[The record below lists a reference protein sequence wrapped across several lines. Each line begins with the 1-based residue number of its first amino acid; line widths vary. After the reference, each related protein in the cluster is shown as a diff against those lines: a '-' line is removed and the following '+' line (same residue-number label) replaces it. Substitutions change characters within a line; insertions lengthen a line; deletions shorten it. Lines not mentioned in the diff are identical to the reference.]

1 MLSKL
6 RALLVLMLVLALAV
20 PPAAFAEEAG
30 SVQSAPIGDANDLNG
45 SGVSDENEVS
55 SAAGAEQTRA
65 SVEQTLVTNAANG
78 DSPVQIFTFITD
90 KTSVA
95 NGIPV
100 VHGKFKAKINVNTA
114 LLIDSVSIII
124 NGKKTNM
131 VPSDQNCTFPC
142 QTYEAAV
149 DIASQPGGEKQAVIA
164 VATASGTYEQA
175 FPIIHHNKAY
185 FNIESPSTY
194 IVADPSLHVKASC
207 QDGRGYDCKIKLNIE
222 FGSRGGGFQVTDYQ
236 SSIDQAIHL
245 DRYYNQFK
253 GDEEFLNLVFTAID
267 SLGQVTTES
276 RTIAVEANPNA
287 DKVFDLND
295 EMLRGVNLD
304 TGKLLLGSGKIK
316 DLNTGQITSP
326 PENIKFTSRSL
337 LDHGVA
343 YYYYGEL
350 SIWSWATDKVA
361 KYELTYTD
369 CQNANGDYLTFCTR
383 STTTPY
389 KQELRVMRVSTG
401 QVDLVET
408 SGFVATSISVSEN
421 GAVLYTTTDG
431 SLRQYKNGTRTVVAD
446 GTAQPGGAAASTNK
460 GRIEGDTIVY
470 ERKTAERT
478 ELFAIQPNGSKT
490 RLESSTVFDKFDS
503 IFIHNGW
510 IYYNATDNEGADY
523 TYVIAPS
530 GDKEQIYP
538 QLAGIEAVSDNGQLM
553 TKPGYPMAGS
563 HYLSY
568 VLNGKREL
576 VPVVSHRAQV
586 RWTGGDWHAWE
597 GGALFKLAPPQELNA
612 PVWPAGSKIEI
623 VKEDSTS
630 IELAWNAAYDDSEI
644 AGYQIVTQQGLIDRV
659 PAATRRYSLDKRLY
673 FNSSTF
679 KIIAIDPY
687 GNTAELAGP
696 DLSWTRDITRPKW
709 PAGSALKASETTT
722 RSTELSWP
730 TATDPEG
737 VTAFRVYNG
746 PYLVA
751 EVPASRHTYTI
762 DDLNPNTSYTFR
774 VTAGDKKN
782 NWSDELKTTISTP
795 NEADATAPAWPS
807 GSKLQASDIA
817 PNGAKLTWNSAT
829 DNRAVTAYRIMNGAN
844 VVATVAAPNLTTTL
858 MSLAPN
864 TTYTLDI
871 AAGDAAGNWT
881 KGPSVT
887 FKTTSLPTD
896 TMKPNWPAG
905 SHAIVT
911 GLTGGSVSLEW
922 TAALDNEAVTGYRI
936 TSGMTVVGETPDG
949 TTLAWT
955 VTGLTPKMDYELK
968 IEARDEA
975 GNWSTNG
982 PTVWIRTTGEADAQ
996 APTWPEGSEA
1006 SAESVTATSAVLK
1019 WTAAMD
1025 NVAVAGYRIKRG
1037 DTVLASTN
1045 GPALSRTLANLQPDK
1060 DYALTIEAVDAAG
1073 NWSANGLT
1081 VAFKTLAAEPEGDT
1095 APPTWPSGS
1104 KVTSGG
1110 TTPYIALISW
1120 TPAADNVGVTGYRIL
1135 NGPTVLAEVD
1145 GTTRT
1150 RGIEGLTPN
1159 TEYTLK
1165 VEARDAAGN
1174 WSTDGPAI
1182 TVKTLPKDAPA
1193 PDTEAPTW
1201 APGSKVT
1208 SGGTTP
1214 HIALISWTPASDNIG
1229 VTGYRIMSGDTV
1241 LAEVD
1246 GTTRTK
1252 GIEGL
1257 KSNTEYALKIEA
1269 RDAADNWSTGGPTVT
1284 VKTLPISS

>member
-1 MLSKL
+1 MLTKL
-6 RALLVLMLVLALAV
+6 RALLVLMLVLAMVV
-20 PPAAFAEEAG
+20 PTAAFAKEAG
-30 SVQSAPIGDANDLNG
+30 AAQSAPIADANDLVG
-45 SGVSDENEVS
+45 STVSVEDEVS
-55 SAAGAEQTRA
+55 SQTGSEQA
-65 SVEQTLVTNAANG
+65 QDPVEQTLVTPAA
-78 DSPVQIFTFITD
+78 DSSSPVQIFAFSTD
-90 KTSVA
+90 KTSTV
-95 NGIPV
+95 NGTHV
-100 VHGKFKAKINVNTA
+100 VHGNFNARVNVSTA
-114 LLIDSVSIII
+114 LVIDSVSITI

-131 VPSDQNCTFPC
+131 VQGSTQCNISPC
-142 QTYEAAV
+142 KTYEAAV
-149 DIASQPGGEKQAVIA
+149 NIASQPGGAKQAIVT

-175 FPIIHHNKAY
+175 FSIIHHNKATI
-185 FNIESPSTY
+185 NIEAPSTY
-194 IVADPSLHVKASC
+194 LVADPSLHVKASC
-207 QDGRGYDCKIKLNIE
+207 TDGMGYDCKVKLRVA
-222 FGSRGGGFQVTDYQ
+222 FGSSGGGFQVTGYQ
-236 SSIDQAIHL
+236 PLIDQDIHL
-245 DRYYNQFK
+245 DRYYDQYIR
-253 GDEEFLNLVFTAID
+253 DAASLVLEVTAID
-267 SLGQVTTES
+267 SLGQVTYRTKTVGVES
-276 RTIAVEANPNA
+276 NPNA
-287 DKVFDLND
+287 HKVFDLQND
-295 EMLRGVNLD
+295 MISEIDLD
-304 TGKLLLGSGKIK
+304 AGKLLLTSGKVK
-316 DLNTGQITSP
+316 DLKTGEIASPSKDFASTSGH
-326 PENIKFTSRSL
+326 L
-337 LDHGVA
+337 LDQGVA
-343 YYYYGEL
+343 YVYIGKF
-350 SIWSWATDKVA
+350 SVWNWAANT
-361 KYELTYTD
+361 LTEHSFIYQE
-369 CQNANGDYLTFCTR
+369 CQNFKGDYITFCTQ
-383 STTTPY
+383 TATTPY
-389 KQELRVMRVSTG
+389 KTELRVMRVSTG
-401 QVDLVET
+401 QIDLIET
-408 SGFVATSISVSEN
+408 SSFKTDSIALSET

-431 SLRQYKNGTRTVVAD
+431 SLRQYKNGARTVVAD
-446 GTAQPGGAAASTNK
+446 GTAQPGGAAASTNLGK
-460 GRIEGDTIVY
+460 IEGDTIVY
-470 ERKTAERT
+470 ERKTASRT
-478 ELFAIQPNGSKT
+478 ELFAVQPNGSKT
-490 RLESSTVFDKFDS
+490 RLESSTVFDTFDS

-523 TYVIAPS
+523 TYVVAPS
-530 GDKEQIYP
+530 GNKEQIYP
-538 QLAGIEAVSDNGQLM
+538 QLTGIKAVSDDGRLV
-553 TKPGYPMAGS
+553 TLPGYTSGS
-563 HYLSY
+563 HYMSY

-576 VPVVSHRAQV
+576 VPIVSHRAQV
-586 RWTGGDWHAWE
+586 SWTGDDWHAWE

-612 PVWPAGSKIEI
+612 PIWPAGSKIET

-630 IELAWNAAYDDSEI
+630 TEFAWNAAYDDSEI
-644 AGYQIVTQQGLIDRV
+644 AGYQIFTQQGLIDRV
-659 PAATRRYSLDKRLY
+659 SAETRRYTLDKRLY
-673 FNSSTF
+673 SGSSTF
-679 KIIAIDPY
+679 KIKVVDPY
-687 GNTAELAGP
+687 GNAAELAGP
-696 DLSWTRDITRPKW
+696 TLTWTPDASKPEW
-709 PAGSALKASETTT
+709 PAGSVLKASDTTT
-722 RSTELSWP
+722 RTTELSWP
-730 TATDPEG
+730 AATDLEG
-737 VTAFRVYNG
+737 VTAYRVYNG

-751 EVPASRHTYTI
+751 EVPASQRAYNI

-774 VTAGDKKN
+774 VTAGDGN
-782 NWSDELKTTISTP
+782 NWSTELKTTLRTP
-795 NEADATAPAWPS
+795 NEADTTAPAWPS
-807 GSKLQASDIA
+807 GSKLQAADIA

-829 DNRAVTAYRIMNGAN
+829 DNVAVTGYRILNGAT
-844 VVATVAAPNLTTTL
+844 VIATAAAPSLTTTL
-858 MSLAPN
+858 TSLAPD
-864 TTYTLDI
+864 TTYTLAV

-936 TSGMTVVGETPDG
+936 TSGTTVVGETPDG

-955 VTGLTPKMDYELK
+955 VTGLTPKTDYELK

-1045 GPALSRTLANLQPDK
+1045 GPALSRPLANLQPDT
-1060 DYALTIEAVDAAG
+1060 DYALSIEAVDAAG

-1081 VAFKTLAAEPEGDT
+1081 IAFKTQAAEPEGDT

-1120 TPAADNVGVTGYRIL
+1120 TPATDNVGVTGYRIL

-1182 TVKTLPKDAPA
+1182 TVKTLPKDAAA

-1201 APGSKVT
+1201 SPGSKVT
-1208 SGGTTP
+1208 SGGTTTQ
-1214 HIALISWTPASDNIG
+1214 IALISWTPAADNVG

-1246 GTTRTK
+1246 GTTRTR

-1257 KSNTEYALKIEA
+1257 TRGTTYTLKVEA
-1269 RDAADNWSTGGPTVT
+1269 RDEAGNWSTGGPSVVVT
-1284 VKTLPISS
+1284 TLP